1 MRFLEIILFLS
12 PFVVFA
18 AWRMTATV
26 SGGPSP
32 RLIAAS
38 AALLVLL
45 LAALLWFHREGA
57 LPPGTAYVP
66 ATIQDGR
73 IVPGHGTAP

>member
-1 MRFLEIILFLS
+1 MRFVEIALFLT

-18 AWRMTATV
+18 AWRMAAPA
-26 SGGPSP
+26 GRPSP

-38 AALLVLL
+38 AATLALL
-45 LAALLWFHREGA
+45 LAALLWLHREGA

-66 ATIQDGR
+66 ATLQDGR
-73 IVPGHGTAP
+73 VVPAHGGPR